1 MEEASLAGLTLHV
14 TDLERALEF
23 YRHLPGAKV
32 VVHRPGE
39 FAMLRLGHGR
49 LGLLQTTSEPTAF
62 HVEIEAPN
70 LAAIYEDLRNM
81 GIEPESPPQQR
92 EWGEMDFRIVD
103 PDGNVVQIG
112 AARETSRSGRR

>member
-1 MEEASLAGLTLHV
+1 MEEAILAGLTLHV
-14 TDLERALEF
+14 ADLERSLEF

-49 LGLLQTTSEPTAF
+49 LGLLQANLPTAF
-62 HVEIEAPN
+62 HIELEASS
-70 LAAIYEDLRNM
+70 LTGVYDELQSM
-81 GIEPESPPQQR
+81 GIEPESPPQER

-103 PDGNVVQIG
+103 PDGNVVEIG
-112 AARETSRSGRR
+112 AAREPSRSVRR